1 MSKPIVFISTHKI
14 REGKLDGFKE
24 RNREVVQFMEANK
37 PGTVAFLAY
46 LNENGSEASIVH
58 VFPDAQA
65 MEAHMEGVGERAE
78 RAAEFLEFQL
88 LEVYGRP
95 SDKVLQMMQQAPESG
110 VTFRLRPEHLSGYI
124 RLESV
129 A

>member
-24 RNREVVQFMEANK
+24 RNRQVAQYMEANK
-37 PGTVAFLAY
+37 LGTVAFLAY
-46 LNENGSEASIVH
+46 LNEDGSEVSIVH
-58 VFPDAQA
+58 LFPDAEA
-65 MEAHMEGVGERAE
+65 MEQHMEGVGDRAK

-95 SDKVLQMMQQAPESG
+95 SDKVLQMMKQAPESG
-110 VTFRLRPEHLSGYI
+110 VTFRITPEHLDGYT
-124 RLESV
+124 RLESG
-129 A
+129 

>member
-14 REGKLDGFKE
+14 KEGKLEGLRE
-24 RNREVVQFMEANK
+24 RNHEVAQFMEANK

-46 LNENGSEASIVH
+46 LNEDGSEVSIVH
-58 VFPDAQA
+58 VFPDAEA
-65 MEAHMEGVGERAE
+65 MEAHMEGVGERAQ

-88 LEVYGRP
+88 LEVYGTP

-110 VTFRLRPEHLSGYI
+110 VTFRLRPEHLSGYL
-124 RLESV
+124 RLAS